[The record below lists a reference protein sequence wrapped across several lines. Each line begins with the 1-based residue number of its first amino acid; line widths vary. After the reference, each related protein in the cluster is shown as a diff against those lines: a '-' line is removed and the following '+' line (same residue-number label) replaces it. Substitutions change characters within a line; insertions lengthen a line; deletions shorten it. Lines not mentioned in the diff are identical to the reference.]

1 MALFGLVPT
10 SKKDADK
17 TIAPNIEK
25 FNWPTI
31 AQGEHGTLHA
41 QINEVNGY
49 RFIHVVLKGLPK
61 VKTPKGCLITF
72 HTADGDV
79 DCMSDTREIESYY
92 SNELQLGLTEFD
104 FLPDAELKKQLKK
117 GISSI
122 TLNLKKKDYAFEMK
136 DQNRFKALLK

>member
-1 MALFGLVPT
+1 MALFGIVG
-10 SKKDADK
+10 SAKRDIDK
-17 TIAPNIEK
+17 SIAPNVQK

-31 AQGEHGTLHA
+31 AEGEHGTLHA

-49 RFIHVVLKGLPK
+49 RFIHMVLKGDPK
-61 VKTPKGCLITF
+61 IKTPKGCLITF
-72 HTADGDV
+72 HTANGAV

-104 FLPDAELKKQLKK
+104 FLPDAELKKQLKN
-117 GISSI
+117 GISSF
-122 TLNLKKKDYAFEMK
+122 TLKLKKKEYTFEMK